1 MAQPVVDKKLSRF
14 QLLVCIFFFF
24 LRQPAAAKTQEARLK
39 MNEGRCIFTAT
50 PHLV

>member
-14 QLLVCIFFFF
+14 QLLVCIFF

-39 MNEGRCIFTAT
+39 MNEGHCIFTAT
-50 PHLV
+50 LHLV